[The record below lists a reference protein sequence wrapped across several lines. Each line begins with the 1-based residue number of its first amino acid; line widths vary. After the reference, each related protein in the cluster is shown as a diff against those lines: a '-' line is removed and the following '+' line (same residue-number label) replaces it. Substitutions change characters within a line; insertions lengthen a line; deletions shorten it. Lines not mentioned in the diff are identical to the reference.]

1 MRDPTGRPYYLN
13 QYTNTTQWDRPTKPA
28 APAAAPP
35 PVQYAAPPPVQ
46 YAAPPPV
53 QYAAPP
59 PVQYAAPPPVQYAAP
74 PPAAGAPLP
83 PGWEERRD
91 AQGRVYY
98 VPPPPRAPR
107 PPPRAEGRWRGLT
120 RRGGAQ
126 QNHNN
131 QSTSWTRP
139 V

>member
-35 PVQYAAPPPVQ
+35 PVQYAAPPP
-46 YAAPPPV
+46 
-53 QYAAPP
+53 
-59 PVQYAAPPPVQYAAP
+59 
-74 PPAAGAPLP
+74 AAGAPLP

-98 VPPPPRAPR
+98 VPPRPPPPAPR
-107 PPPRAEGRWRGLT
+107 PAPRAA
-120 RRGGAQ
+120 GGD
-126 QNHNN
+126 
-131 QSTSWTRP
+131 
-139 V
+139 

>member
-59 PVQYAAPPPVQYAAP
+59 P
-74 PPAAGAPLP
+74 AAGAPLP

-98 VPPPPRAPR
+98 VPPRPPPPAPR
-107 PPPRAEGRWRGLT
+107 PAPRAA
-120 RRGGAQ
+120 GGD
-126 QNHNN
+126 
-131 QSTSWTRP
+131 
-139 V
+139 